1 MEIRDRPSGPK
12 TLKCPQ
18 FSLGFIIVHFSN
30 NHFGTRNLY
39 LISHC
44 EINPFKKNNRT
55 TVKIGTLRG

>member
-1 MEIRDRPSGPK
+1 MEIRDLPSGPK

-30 NHFGTRNLY
+30 NHFGIRNLY

-44 EINPFKKNNRT
+44 EINPFGKKIT
-55 TVKIGTLRG
+55 ETLLRLEH

>member
-44 EINPFKKNNRT
+44 EINPFKK
-55 TVKIGTLRG
+55 K